1 MFSISPEL
9 RHREYDSSGALASF
23 ASILQESGFH
33 EKQFVQ
39 RRGDKVIAQIV
50 EFQHDHVKLH
60 VEEEPITGYAQVS
73 AASFLVKKEWKPLSK
88 TPVAPEEVTDWAQF
102 KASDHVD
109 VKVHLAKAA
118 IFQKLVEMEKKHQK
132 TYDGLKI
139 FVKPQRSVVAS
150 KPFSKGK
157 LTLVPTT
164 LKIEV
169 KYDGDDPKEPGN
181 HVCLGRAGH
190 ADLSF
195 YLLQCFN
202 APTQKK
208 EGGKTMGFVS
218 PYWCVRPT
226 RDPDEANCEKSGEF
240 SPTDG
245 NSSLMIPTI
254 RNSKDISVG
263 DTLLLYVPKIDKTP
277 MLEDFQHIETGG
289 KRRKLLKTSGE
300 P

>member
-1 MFSISPEL
+1 MS
-9 RHREYDSSGALASF
+9 
-23 ASILQESGFH
+23 SILKESGFY
-33 EKQFVQ
+33 EKQFVI

-50 EFQHDHVKLH
+50 EFQDDTVKLH
-60 VEEEPITGYAQVS
+60 IEEGPITGYAQVS
-73 AASFLVKKEWKPLSK
+73 AASFLEKKEWKALSK
-88 TPVAPEEVTDWAQF
+88 TPVTPEEVTGWAEF
-102 KASDHVD
+102 KASDHLD

-118 IFQKLVEMEKKHQK
+118 IFQKLLDLEKKHQK

-139 FVKPQRSVVAS
+139 FVKPQRSAVAS

-169 KYDGDDPKEPGN
+169 KHDGDEPKEPGN
-181 HVCLGRAGH
+181 HVCIGRAGH
-190 ADLSF
+190 SDLSF
-195 YLLQCFN
+195 YLLPCFN
-202 APTQKK
+202 VPTEKK
-208 EGGKTMGFVS
+208 EGGKKVGFVS

-226 RDPDEANCEKSGEF
+226 RDPNEANCEKSGEF

-254 RNSKDISVG
+254 RNSKDIAVG
-263 DTLLLYVPKIDKTP
+263 DTLLLHVPKIDKAP
-277 MLEDFQHIETGG
+277 VLEDFQPIETGG
-289 KRRKLLKTSGE
+289 KRRKLLKSSGE